1 MRVIVREKMVKETN
15 MNLIEVEER
24 YLVIFGKRSG

>member
-15 MNLIEVEER
+15 MNLIEVER